1 MAAFAHKITLFFFSA
16 TCIRIF
22 QHCRPARHARLSLL
36 LRAVLANLHATSAFP
51 NAASAFLLGDL
62 SVYPIGVQLD
72 PIRGTTVPYIG
83 YTESS
88 RFQCTL
94 AGVQLDPCRET
105 LTNRRVETPRAGVAI
120 RNPGAETHVGQGR
133 GTPRRSAGTARRE
146 KILTSGYCPH
156 GQNT

>member
-62 SVYPIGVQLD
+62 SVYPIL
-72 PIRGTTVPYIG
+72 GTPRAAGFSVPLQG
-83 YTESS
+83 YNL
-88 RFQCTL
+88 TL
-94 AGVQLDPCRET
+94 AGK
-105 LTNRRVETPRAGVAI
+105 
-120 RNPGAETHVGQGR
+120 H
-133 GTPRRSAGTARRE
+133 
-146 KILTSGYCPH
+146 
-156 GQNT
+156 

>member
-62 SVYPIGVQLD
+62 SVYPC
-72 PIRGTTVPYIG
+72 RETVVPLQG
-83 YTESS
+83 NS
-88 RFQCTL
+88 CTL
-94 AGVQLDPCRET
+94 TEKQLYPCRET
-105 LTNRRVETPRAGVAI
+105 LTSRRTETPRAGVAI
-120 RNPGAETHVGQGR
+120 RNPGVRTSVGQGR
-133 GTPRRSAGTARRE
+133 GTPWRSAGTARRE

>member
-36 LRAVLANLHATSAFP
+36 LRAVLANLHATSAF
-51 NAASAFLLGDL
+51 LLGDL

-88 RFQCTL
+88 RFQSTL

-105 LTNRRVETPRAGVAI
+105 LTSRRTETPRAGVAI
-120 RNPGAETHVGQGR
+120 RNPGVRTSVGQGR
-133 GTPRRSAGTARRE
+133 GTPRRSAATARRE